1 MPELSGIIEEV
12 SSPPAMSAKAQAILA
27 TTRYVILP
35 PGWSRVFYSHADD
48 GLDLKKKGPSPQQQQ
63 KKVLGRGRGRPKK
76 DQQQQQQQPSRKVKK
91 AYSVYYVTS
100 SGRVL
105 LSAEE
110 AMHFLHRADVAC
122 RCFLPTAGLAF
133 NEVFSFEADI
143 GTVALH
149 SRNDL
154 LLSED
159 AAAAVS
165 SRCLDW
171 CATFHGHLEL
181 EDRLRTTKRYMLHRE
196 TAHPLEAYSLAK
208 LRATSSINNNNNNRS
223 EEDDDDTLSNIS
235 AEFELTHEVA
245 AMLTSSRRELL
256 VTEEGQVY
264 VRALTAD
271 HLKHLTYELWL
282 AGVNTDLPSHSSRAV
297 ASNNDDQEEQEE
309 EEFAAFFDGPVFGRR
324 LGRAGRLREEVHSEG
339 SSSSSHEVSSEKLL
353 TGFTFVLLL
362 DQTGSKDDDP
372 SLVFL
377 YNRPTTADPTPSK
390 FDLGK
395 QMAAA
400 SLSTDGT
407 VAFFDETPSDE
418 VTAYLQEKNVEELQA
433 MRDFFKGG
441 GSGLP
446 QDELEE
452 EEEEDQSDSSEEESI
467 SLSSEHSSDNEEISD
482 DDDDDDD
489 FLLSDVPEDGNSAM
503 EESEEEEEEEEEVKT
518 AKKVSTEE
526 GRQSPAAAAAVA
538 AYYDPDDLM
547 TDDDSY
553 EILPRFPPDPEDLM
567 TEDED
572 EDEED
577 EGDNGEGDNGE
588 GDNGEGDNG
597 EGDEEHHEDRNQ
609 SLPPPDHLLPSASLV
624 ALVDIDP
631 KRRLTR
637 SLVTAGKVTVANAKE
652 KKTAPTVAAAAAA
665 PKQPKKRK
673 KRKRIIPRDLYV
685 RRPKPAP
692 KKVPTSEGDAPSS
705 DSPSLR
711 TSKRNA
717 ATVAKESIRLT
728 ALNLY

>member
-12 SSPPAMSAKAQAILA
+12 SSPTAPPAMSARAQTILA

-76 DQQQQQQQPSRKVKK
+76 DQQQQQQQPSRKIKK

-159 AAAAVS
+159 AAAAAS

-223 EEDDDDTLSNIS
+223 EEDDDDSLSNIS

-282 AGVNTDLPSHSSRAV
+282 AGVNTDLPNRSRAV

-324 LGRAGRLREEVHSEG
+324 LGRAGRLREEGEHSEG
-339 SSSSSHEVSSEKLL
+339 SSSSSHE
-353 TGFTFVLLL
+353 
-362 DQTGSKDDDP
+362 TGSKDDEP

-418 VTAYLQEKNVEELQA
+418 VTAYLQEKDVEELQA

-467 SLSSEHSSDNEEISD
+467 SLSSEHSSDNEEVSD

-489 FLLSDVPEDGNSAM
+489 FLLSDVPEDGNLEM
-503 EESEEEEEEEEEVKT
+503 EESEEEGEGEKEEEEAKT

-538 AYYDPDDLM
+538 ADYDPDDLM

-572 EDEED
+572 EGDNNDEE
-577 EGDNGEGDNGE
+577 GGEGNDE
-588 GDNGEGDNG
+588 
-597 EGDEEHHEDRNQ
+597 DEEHHEDHPNQ
-609 SLPPPDHLLPSASLV
+609 SLPPPPPDHLLPSVSLV
-624 ALVDIDP
+624 ALADIDP

-637 SLVTAGKVTVANAKE
+637 SLVTTGKVVTTVANNNPKQR
-652 KKTAPTVAAAAAA
+652 KTATVAAAASASAA
-665 PKQPKKRK
+665 SATVQQPKKRK

-685 RRPKPAP
+685 RRPKPVP
-692 KKVPTSEGDAPSS
+692 KKVPTDDAPS
-705 DSPSLR
+705 DRPPLR
-711 TSKRNA
+711 SSKRNA